1 MAIFEIEFGFI
12 VWLRSLLGKDFGF
25 IVLFRFIFFPISLE
39 IVFLLSFV
47 WSYSLE
53 KIVFHLEWFF

>member
-39 IVFLLSFV
+39 IVFFIIFCLV
-47 WSYSLE
+47 
-53 KIVFHLEWFF
+53 V